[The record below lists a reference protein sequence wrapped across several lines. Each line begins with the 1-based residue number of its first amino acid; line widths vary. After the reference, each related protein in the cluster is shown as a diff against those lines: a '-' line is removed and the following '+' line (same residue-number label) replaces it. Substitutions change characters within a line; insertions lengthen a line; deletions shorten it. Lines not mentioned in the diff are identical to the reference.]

1 MSFPATD
8 RLKRWY
14 ERHEVHFAVAD
25 EGGDVRVGLALRV
38 RFLADDRLA
47 LEVAPGVWRAL
58 GAHIRDGAWI
68 AMHPGELG
76 AVKAPYQLK
85 GLIRLERDR
94 DTLADWFA
102 GTDAPVAIEVALREL
117 YITKP
122 GPEAGQRVDGWTL
135 EELTEFERG
144 LGWLK
149 EENL

>member
-14 ERHEVHFAVAD
+14 ESHEVHFAIVGEDD
-25 EGGDVRVGLALRV
+25 EVQIGIAQRV
-38 RFLADDRLA
+38 RFIGDDRLA
-47 LEVAPGVWRAL
+47 VEVPAGVWKAL
-58 GAHIRDGAWI
+58 SDHIGEGRWI
-68 AMHPGELG
+68 ALHPGELG

-85 GLIRLERDR
+85 GIIAIEQDR
-94 DTLADWFA
+94 NTITGWFPESDT
-102 GTDAPVAIEVALREL
+102 PVAILVELREL

-122 GPEAGQRVDGWTL
+122 GPEAGQRVDAWSV
-135 EELTEFERG
+135 EELTEFERE